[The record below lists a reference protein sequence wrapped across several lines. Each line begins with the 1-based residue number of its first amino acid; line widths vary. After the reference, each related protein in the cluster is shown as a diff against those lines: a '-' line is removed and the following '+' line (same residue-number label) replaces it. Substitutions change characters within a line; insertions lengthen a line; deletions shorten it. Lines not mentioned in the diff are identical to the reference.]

1 MNLSKSV
8 DFLLENASSVIQY
21 RLRKEILNNLSSNE
35 EDNLLDQIYE
45 TPHFKLMRSYVKPNG
60 YIGSGMHSWS
70 NWRGKTLHNTPLE
83 DGEAVARLLSY
94 YGIPKTNTFIVGFI
108 NAMRNEEILRHE
120 FSYIPPEIPRFE
132 NRFVGINSGNCLM
145 ALIYTMQSM
154 LGYGDD
160 KEVRQFQDI
169 CLKGFQRVLEI
180 NSQDEITKQ
189 RTSKTKYNYPYIES
203 DEYFPCSYTLSE
215 LAYTNAWRT
224 PENIQMIAN
233 SLNHINKIMK
243 PENNMHVKIDNK
255 YYAPGFALN
264 RPLRSFKTD
273 VVDSILYRRPITEI
287 AMLGVGRRVDIIR
300 ETAENLEEALK
311 HDGIL
316 KQNYNLQRNKRY
328 SPLNIEYPSAY
339 TDVRLEPDYKVN
351 KNAIWCDLTFWAV
364 QFLHLCDNTD
374 ITY

>member
-1 MNLSKSV
+1 MNFSKSV
-8 DFLLENASSVIQY
+8 DFLLENASCVIQY
-21 RLRKEILNNLSSNE
+21 RLRKEILNNLTTNDE
-35 EDNLLDQIYE
+35 ENLLEQIYQL
-45 TPHFKLMRSYVKPNG
+45 PHFKLLQSYIKPNG

-70 NWRGKTLHNTPLE
+70 KWRGKTLHNTPLE
-83 DGEAVARLLSY
+83 DGEAAARLLSY
-94 YGIPKTNTFIVGFI
+94 YAIPKSNSIIVNFI
-108 NAMRNEEILRHE
+108 NAMRDEEILRHE

-132 NRFVGINSGNCLM
+132 NRFVGINNGNCLM
-145 ALIYTMQSM
+145 AIIYTMQSM

-160 KEVRQFQDI
+160 KEVKHFQDI

-189 RTSKTKYNYPYIES
+189 RTSKTKYNYPYIEA

-224 PENIQMIAN
+224 PENIQMLAN

-243 PENNMHVKIDNK
+243 PENNMHVKIGNK
-255 YYAPGFALN
+255 YYAPCFALN

-273 VVDSILYRRPITEI
+273 VVDSILYRRPLTEI

-300 ETAENLEEALK
+300 ETAEILEEALE

-316 KQNYNLQRNKRY
+316 KQNFNLQRNKQY

-339 TDVRLEPDYKVN
+339 NDVRLEPDYKFN

-364 QFLHLCDNTD
+364 QFLHLCETTD
-374 ITY
+374 IA

>member
-1 MNLSKSV
+1 
-8 DFLLENASSVIQY
+8 
-21 RLRKEILNNLSSNE
+21 
-35 EDNLLDQIYE
+35 
-45 TPHFKLMRSYVKPNG
+45 MR
-60 YIGSGMHSWS
+60 
-70 NWRGKTLHNTPLE
+70 
-83 DGEAVARLLSY
+83 D
-94 YGIPKTNTFIVGFI
+94 
-108 NAMRNEEILRHE
+108 EEILRHE

-132 NRFVGINSGNCLM
+132 NRFVGINNGNCLM

-169 CLKGFQRVLEI
+169 CLRGFQRVLEI

-189 RTSKTKYNYPYIES
+189 RTSKAKYNYPYIES
-203 DEYFPCSYTLSE
+203 NEYFPCSYTLSE

-224 PENIQMIAN
+224 PENIQMLAN

-243 PENNMHVKIDNK
+243 FENNMHVKINNK
-255 YYAPGFALN
+255 YYAPCFALN
-264 RPLRSFKTD
+264 RPLRSFKID
-273 VVDSILYRRPITEI
+273 VVDSILYRRPLTEI
-287 AMLGVGRRVDIIR
+287 AMLGVGTRVDIIR

-316 KQNYNLQRNKRY
+316 KQNYNLQYNKRY
-328 SPLNIEYPSAY
+328 SPLKIEYPSAY

-364 QFLHLCDNTD
+364 QFLHLCDNEV
-374 ITY
+374 